1 MGQVM
6 DKIRTPVLAV
16 VASIALAGCSSG
28 LGSLEPIPA
37 AQFGPQEVETG
48 DSIRVTIDDI
58 DGTDGEYTVDGDGA
72 IRLPYIDELKVRG
85 LTIPEVQSKIVQ
97 AYQAAGIF
105 NDPVVN
111 VQPAQLRP
119 YYVLGE
125 VNRPGEFE
133 YRQGMTVQAAISA
146 AGGYTY
152 RAKNDMVEITR
163 TVDGREVVGT
173 ATNQTPITPG
183 DRIRVFEKWF

>member
-1 MGQVM
+1 M
-6 DKIRTPVLAV
+6 
-16 VASIALAGCSSG
+16 
-28 LGSLEPIPA
+28 
-37 AQFGPQEVETG
+37 GPQQVETG
-48 DSIRVTIDDI
+48 DSIRVAIDDI
-58 DGTDGEYTVDGDGA
+58 DNTDGEYTISPAGT
-72 IRLPYIDELKVRG
+72 ISLPYIDELQVRG
-85 LTIPEVQSKIVQ
+85 LTIPQVKERIEQ
-97 AYQAAGIF
+97 AYRDAGIF
-105 NDPVVN
+105 SEPEVN

-152 RAKNDMVEITR
+152 RAKNDEVEITR
-163 TVDGREVVGT
+163 TIDGRDVVGT

-183 DRIRVFEKWF
+183 DRIRVLEKWF